1 MESNILLSSQP
12 LTVGMFI
19 VGCIIFIG
27 YMIGYIWMIT
37 TAHKQQR
44 RELENDPEMK
54 GYHSRHN
61 IPDSIDYDGHGN
73 WGRFPPNPYEKEK
86 RKRPSKKKAKTKS
99 KMYI

>member
-1 MESNILLSSQP
+1 MESNIILASQP
-12 LTVGMFI
+12 LSVGMFI

-44 RELENDPEMK
+44 REFENDPEMK
-54 GYHSRHN
+54 GYYSRHN
-61 IPDSIDYDGHGN
+61 MPDAIDYDGHGN
-73 WGRFPPNPYEKEK
+73 WGRFPPTKETK
-86 RKRPSKKKAKTKS
+86 KRPTKRKAKTKS